1 MGFFTVMYL
10 ESIGAPYLLNV
21 LRLAIYMFFYSIR
34 KAASVLITLRYTS
47 HQLQK
52 DYLKVHDSPFLTLLV
67 LILAWVSVAIGAHS
81 SLITSV
87 N

>member
-21 LRLAIYMFFYSIR
+21 LRLAIYMLFYSVH

-67 LILAWVSVAIGAHS
+67 LILAWVSVAIGAQSTPHS
-81 SLITSV
+81 
-87 N
+87 

>member
-21 LRLAIYMFFYSIR
+21 LRLAIYMLFYSIR

-67 LILAWVSVAIGAHS
+67 LILAWVSVAIGAQSTPHS
-81 SLITSV
+81 
-87 N
+87 